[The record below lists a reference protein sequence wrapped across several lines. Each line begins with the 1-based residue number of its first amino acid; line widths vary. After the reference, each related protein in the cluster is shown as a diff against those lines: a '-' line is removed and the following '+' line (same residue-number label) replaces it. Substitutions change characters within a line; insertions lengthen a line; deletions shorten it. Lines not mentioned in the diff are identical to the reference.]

1 MFAQPADA
9 TRRALYPKGRRGD
22 RNIREMVPTDGAP
35 SNQNRDSN
43 PVPIKDSNEL
53 FRTLDQWNDILD
65 GLKKSKAVEALGL
78 LPQSK
83 ARSTPPVRRRR
94 KIGGAK

>member
-1 MFAQPADA
+1 
-9 TRRALYPKGRRGD
+9 
-22 RNIREMVPTDGAP
+22 MVPTGGAP

>member
-1 MFAQPADA
+1 MV
-9 TRRALYPKGRRGD
+9 L
-22 RNIREMVPTDGAP
+22 VPTDGAP

>member
-1 MFAQPADA
+1 
-9 TRRALYPKGRRGD
+9 
-22 RNIREMVPTDGAP
+22 MVPTGGAP

-43 PVPIKDSNEL
+43 PVPVKDSNEL

-65 GLKKSKAVEALGL
+65 GLKKSKAIETLGL

>member
-1 MFAQPADA
+1 MLENQP
-9 TRRALYPKGRRGD
+9 LGGRFRTLPE
-22 RNIREMVPTDGAP
+22 RPLVPTGGGA

-43 PVPIKDSNEL
+43 PVPVKDSNEL

-65 GLKKSKAVEALGL
+65 GLKKSKAIETLGL